1 MQRAAMTIAAH
12 CVGTCTALR
21 FSGQRFSSVRRADPT
36 VQLAPGHRPY
46 NPAHASC
53 ISCFIGAKNTTDVSA
68 HSSPLSKESSPNRR
82 QAPVLCPKKTPQITN
97 KWRPFAQRRLPGVP
111 PSLIPFVHR
120 SSTNSLHVPLHCP
133 KQFSC
138 PSKRSHWKQEKPVAC
153 PILDG
158 FATGLL
164 LSSSTPPDG
173 IHLQKQQAGRVKE
186 FTWYRSALTVN

>member
-53 ISCFIGAKNTTDVSA
+53 ISCFIGAKSTTDVST
-68 HSSPLSKESSPNRR
+68 HSSPLSKESAPNHQQVASLCSKKTPRS
-82 QAPVLCPKKTPQITN
+82 AAKPHSLCPKKFI
-97 KWRPFAQRRLPGVP
+97 
-111 PSLIPFVHR
+111 
-120 SSTNSLHVPLHCP
+120 NSLRVPLHCP

-164 LSSSTPPDG
+164 LSSSTPSDG
-173 IHLQKQQAGRVKE
+173 IRLQKGTAGRVKE